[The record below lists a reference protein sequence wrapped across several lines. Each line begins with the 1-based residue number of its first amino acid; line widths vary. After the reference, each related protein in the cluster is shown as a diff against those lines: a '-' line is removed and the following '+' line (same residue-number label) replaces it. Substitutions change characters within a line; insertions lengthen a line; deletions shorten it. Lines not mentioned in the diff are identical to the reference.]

1 MKDGRPSSLMV
12 LGSTV
17 SP

>member
-1 MKDGRPSSLMV
+1 MV

-17 SP
+17 EKRETFRPC